1 MLRDRIDY
9 EEEFRPAEGEHLT
22 AHSILSRLEQV
33 QSHWEPGIPEQAFQ
47 AGVSELVHGL
57 P

>member
-9 EEEFRPAEGEHLT
+9 EEFRPAEGEHLT